1 MAAQAADKQNDELM
15 TDLAGLFKMFSD
27 PTRVKIL
34 NILLEGEKCVGDV
47 AAQMNM
53 STAAVSHHL
62 RHAAPGKSRHRP
74 STRQRGLLRAR
85 RRSRHVDSLARYGTR
100 DRVGSV
106 LAGRDHGTL
115 TSSISHSMRGACRSC
130 RMLHVACG
138 MRQASPAQIRQTGR
152 RTFDRRRNDRRGESR
167 ATFHRDAR
175 TAQRHRTRL
184 AG

>member
-62 RHAAPGKSRHRP
+62 RMLRQGNLVTDHRQGKEVFYALADDHVTSILSLGTRRKRPWNSHVVDFSQHAGRLPQLPHAPRRLPDAPGEPRTDTADGTS
-74 STRQRGLLRAR
+74 
-85 RRSRHVDSLARYGTR
+85 HV
-100 DRVGSV
+100 
-106 LAGRDHGTL
+106 
-115 TSSISHSMRGACRSC
+115 
-130 RMLHVACG
+130 
-138 MRQASPAQIRQTGR
+138 
-152 RTFDRRRNDRRGESR
+152 
-167 ATFHRDAR
+167 
-175 TAQRHRTRL
+175 
-184 AG
+184 

>member
-62 RHAAPGKSRHRP
+62 RMLRQGNLVTDHRQGKEVFYALADDQTCDVP
-74 STRQRGLLRAR
+74 SAVSVRG
-85 RRSRHVDSLARYGTR
+85 
-100 DRVGSV
+100 
-106 LAGRDHGTL
+106 
-115 TSSISHSMRGACRSC
+115 SSGASGKRRGACGSCGKRS
-130 RMLHVACG
+130 ACYEK
-138 MRQASPAQIRQTGR
+138 ST
-152 RTFDRRRNDRRGESR
+152 T
-167 ATFHRDAR
+167 
-175 TAQRHRTRL
+175 
-184 AG
+184 